1 MVGRFPQ
8 KVAMSQQKRTKR
20 VHEGEYVAEVEVTL
34 TDFDQPWGPY
44 LANEDVLKL
53 DAVRRALRSGDV
65 QLATKYGRVFRL
77 IPVPAA

>member
-1 MVGRFPQ
+1 MTD
-8 KVAMSQQKRTKR
+8 QKRIKR

-44 LANEDVLKL
+44 LLNEDVAKL
-53 DAVRRALRSGDV
+53 DQVRRALRSGDIP
-65 QLATKYGRVFRL
+65 QAAKYGRVFRL